1 MVDFVYDQE
10 MWRIPMAA
18 EAAEILLAASTFASE
33 RLEISGRGLT
43 QRRLPP
49 GVERWFHGGFRVV

>member
-1 MVDFVYDQE
+1 

-49 GVERWFHGGFRVV
+49 GVERWFHGGLMGF